1 MPNQSRSE
9 PTQRSCAVCHRR
21 KVRCD
26 KRTPCSQCTR
36 SNFPCSYPAAG
47 PITRRA
53 RKTTINDVASRI
65 EQMEKTIE
73 TFALGKASIASPSE
87 QLTPTDTAR
96 MSCPPET
103 EAREQRR
110 SDDVLLNKGT
120 VSHYVNEVLF
130 SRAIQQEQD
139 VRTALATPRS
149 ESPPSVIASPFN
161 PMGILSNSSFPTPL
175 ASLHPPK
182 RTAMKL
188 WKVFVESVD
197 ACEKVLHIPTSE
209 VLVYKVLQNP
219 SKASAEDLGLCFSV
233 YYAAA
238 IALPPDEADHVLEEE
253 RTQSLHRYK
262 VGLEQAL
269 AQADFLENP
278 TLALLH
284 AIAIYLVS
292 IPRFKKVKDTDQST
306 ITQATLRAHNSGR
319 SVWIINGLALRAAQ
333 SIGLHRDGKKLGL
346 SPFESEIRRRL
357 WWYFLGR
364 DGRGA
369 EDYGLSNAASSYHMF
384 SVDLPRN
391 LHDNDL
397 TPEMTELPP
406 ARADWTRMT
415 LVLVNTEVARA
426 WAQLSRIEWA
436 SDNTPG
442 EDFRAK
448 IISGATFQ
456 VESILDRCN
465 PIVPEQR
472 MTLQVSRTII
482 RKLDIVTRRQWQ
494 TLRAEDQAVWATEA
508 SLLEAL
514 SVLEDANALWE
525 DGDLRAFHWITTAYP
540 EYHMIL
546 FILRHLCVCPRGPS
560 VGRAFDTVERH
571 LERARIAERGYLRGM
586 KWTVLATLKD
596 RAMSL
601 RQRAETEDDVAA
613 EAWGVRVKDGD
624 CPPGDG
630 AGDVFGGAQ
639 QAVEQQELPDWGMVL
654 QEFQMDLD
662 NFSMIF

>member
-87 QLTPTDTAR
+87 QLTPNDTAR
-96 MSCPPET
+96 ISCPPET
-103 EAREQRR
+103 EAREERR

-209 VLVYKVLQNP
+209 VLVYKVLQDP

-284 AIAIYLVS
+284 AVAIYL
-292 IPRFKKVKDTDQST
+292 
-306 ITQATLRAHNSGR
+306 AALRAHNSGR

-357 WWYFLGR
+357 WCKLLPHVQCR
-364 DGRGA
+364 P
-369 EDYGLSNAASSYHMF
+369 
-384 SVDLPRN
+384 PRN

-397 TPEMTELPP
+397 IPEMTELPP

-482 RKLDIVTRRQWQ
+482 RKFDIVTRRQWQ